1 VGPAGATGATGATG
15 SGATGAAGATG
26 ATGSAGAVYVKSA
39 TINMTGSGANLLCT
53 ATTDKS
59 LGAGFAPTLTGVNN
73 TTLALQ
79 PVDSSG
85 NVITSGT
92 PNGWKFT
99 SSAAANTSIVVYITC
114 VP

>member
-1 VGPAGATGATGATG
+1 MSAVG
-15 SGATGAAGATG
+15 
-26 ATGSAGAVYVKSA
+26 
-39 TINMTGSGANLLCT
+39 GANLLCT
-53 ATTDKS
+53 STTDKS

-73 TTLALQ
+73 TTLAIQ
-79 PVDSSG
+79 PVDSAG

-99 SSAAANTSIVVYITC
+99 STASNTSVVVYITC

>member
-1 VGPAGATGATGATG
+1 
-15 SGATGAAGATG
+15 
-26 ATGSAGAVYVKSA
+26 
-39 TINMTGSGANLLCT
+39 MTGSGANLLCT

-59 LGAGFAPTLTGVNN
+59 LGAGFAPTLTGVNGSSF
-73 TTLALQ
+73 AIQ

-85 NVITSGT
+85 TVITSGT

-99 SSAAANTSIVVYITC
+99 STIAGNTSVVVYITC